1 LGEEATVGQGFQIFV
16 RMALGGTSVGVAFAA
31 ALVGILYKLDRRLD
45 RDETV
50 AQVAATVTVAYL
62 SFYTS
67 EVVCEMSGVIAV
79 VTCGILTK
87 AFGGGFISD
96 WMVMDAFWALLE
108 HLLNTVIFALGG
120 MEFGKII
127 GDDNWT
133 ARDWG
138 YLILLYLMVNV
149 MRFFLIFTFYP
160 LVSRIGLKSSWQ
172 EAVFSSWAG
181 LRGAVGIALALA
193 LDNEVKAKT
202 DDAATLELTSKL
214 FGMVGGVAFLTLVIN
229 GSLSGPLLTKLGLA
243 DSTESR
249 KRIVQQAELAARRR
263 MLDDFIHLMTD
274 ARFYFVD
281 FSLVQHHCPMLRDLT
296 AVELETAVHQN
307 KDSVHPDRYLTP
319 NLEHVLPYVPDSAA
333 LRWAIEKSKRQ
344 MFMEPLS
351 AHDGGAGAGGD
362 NELHGTLGTTLEE
375 PDGYNEDGSIRP
387 KEAPLALVQD
397 IRIMFIELLRAAYQ
411 AQIRDGELDAREY
424 RGFLSYILLQSLDFA
439 HDAAMAGQP
448 LDDWHASQL
457 VSPEAVD
464 KTEDFFNRLYSCFK
478 LGRGAGPEERVN
490 AFRDQQPLRYQQ
502 LRLDVLR
509 AFSFVDAHKEAQDR
523 LRDEFGEGRGEVSS
537 AFRIVMDES
546 RAQVRKAE
554 EVLKSKNKKQL
565 KHVIS
570 HYLCIILQNKAAR
583 YVQLLLDS
591 GVLLKREAT
600 HYLEHLDE
608 NIQHIRFCRL
618 DKHPGFIERV
628 DESKLMQPRPRR
640 KRIKQKSIL

>member
-1 LGEEATVGQGFQIFV
+1 
-16 RMALGGTSVGVAFAA
+16 
-31 ALVGILYKLDRRLD
+31 
-45 RDETV
+45 
-50 AQVAATVTVAYL
+50 
-62 SFYTS
+62 
-67 EVVCEMSGVIAV
+67 
-79 VTCGILTK
+79 
-87 AFGGGFISD
+87 
-96 WMVMDAFWALLE
+96 
-108 HLLNTVIFALGG
+108 
-120 MEFGKII
+120 
-127 GDDNWT
+127 
-133 ARDWG
+133 
-138 YLILLYLMVNV
+138 
-149 MRFFLIFTFYP
+149 
-160 LVSRIGLKSSWQ
+160 
-172 EAVFSSWAG
+172 
-181 LRGAVGIALALA
+181 VGIALALA

-202 DDAATLELTSKL
+202 DDPATLELTSKL

-229 GSLSGPLLTKLGLA
+229 GSLSGPLLTALGLA

-249 KRIVQQAELAARRR
+249 KRIVQQAEAAARRR

-281 FSLVQHHCPMLRDLT
+281 FSLVQHHCPMLRNLT
-296 AVELETAVHQN
+296 GKELETAVQQN
-307 KDSVHPDRYLTP
+307 KDSVHPDRYMTP

-344 MFMEPLS
+344 MFMEP
-351 AHDGGAGAGGD
+351 AGD
-362 NELHGTLGTTLEE
+362 EELHTTPGTTLEDITE
-375 PDGYNEDGSIRP
+375 TDEYNEDGSIRP
-387 KEAPLALVQD
+387 KEAPLAMVQD
-397 IRIMFIELLRAAYQ
+397 IRVMFIELLRAAYQ

-424 RGFLSYILLQSLDFA
+424 RGFLSYALLQSLDFA

-457 VSPEAVD
+457 VSPEVVD
-464 KTEDFFNRLYSCFK
+464 KTEDFFKRLYSCCK
-478 LGRGAGPEERVN
+478 LGRGAGPEERVH
-490 AFRDQQPLRYQQ
+490 AFRDEQPLRYQQ

-523 LRDEFGEGRGEVSS
+523 LRDEFGEGRGEVTS
-537 AFRIVMDES
+537 AFRTVMDES
-546 RAQVRKAE
+546 RGQVRKAE

-600 HYLEHLDE
+600 HYLEHIDE

-640 KRIKQKSIL
+640 KRVKQKSIL